1 MGVFI
6 GLVLE
11 GEEEFEFE
19 RNICLFFLVIRYV
32 NRFFFKGS
40 RSIPQMIRSFLLIIL
55 H

>member
-19 RNICLFFLVIRYV
+19 RNIYLFFSRDTVCKLY
-32 NRFFFKGS
+32 RFFFKRS
-40 RSIPQMIRSFLLIIL
+40 RSIP
-55 H
+55 